1 MRIHTLRNLP
11 NAYSSAIGS
20 GYFLCFSTSSK
31 TCSAYTYQLLWYE
44 KGNYVP
50 RLIFTRNSR
59 LKPRVD
65 YHSPS
70 CRFYS
75 HLFRLGVFSRRSFSH
90 FSFGSPSRTRTCDI
104 LVNSQALYRLS
115 YRRIFSA
122 GILRCFR
129 TTLKSQLE
137 GTTCKISFFILHIY
151 YNIFFWKNQLRFFIW
166 NKATW
171 KFQVSVKMFPQK
183 LLKSPLMLVSYSQWF
198 PILVRVSEAPCI
210 TSIVFVE
217 FPYPLFNLHIYY
229 NIFFLKNQERFF
241 ISVRIFSSFWKISFL
256 TFYKYYNIF
265 FMKNQKSFFSLPNRN
280 LGLEA
285 TYFYGSFSNS
295 GDKNKTA
302 FSI

>member
-1 MRIHTLRNLP
+1 MWFIFLPTYADIFLSFSKWTRVRKHTLRNLP

-59 LKPRVD
+59 LKPRMAFFIV
-65 YHSPS
+65 HREETITNKLS
-70 CRFYS
+70 
-75 HLFRLGVFSRRSFSH
+75 
-90 FSFGSPSRTRTCDI
+90 GSPSRTRTCDI

-166 NKATW
+166 NKTTW
-171 KFQVSVKMFPQK
+171 KFQVSVKN
-183 LLKSPLMLVSYSQWF
+183 VSSK
-198 PILVRVSEAPCI
+198 VAEV
-210 TSIVFVE
+210 VF
-217 FPYPLFNLHIYY
+217 NA
-229 NIFFLKNQERFF
+229 R
-241 ISVRIFSSFWKISFL
+241 
-256 TFYKYYNIF
+256 
-265 FMKNQKSFFSLPNRN
+265 
-280 LGLEA
+280 
-285 TYFYGSFSNS
+285 
-295 GDKNKTA
+295 
-302 FSI
+302 